1 MSVDQEMKDAQN
13 GLDEKKERSKEELS
27 KAELEK
33 LALEDFKEHVKHV
46 EKGVNNK
53 EPHFILRVL
62 RSLAS
67 ARKKLN
73 HFLLRK
79 LISGYFIQASHA
91 KNELLKFL
99 DEPMETNL
107 SVPYRPRTGKAA
119 LMPVLP
125 EVEFYFHLLVV
136 IHLIDTKSYEQAL
149 KCSTLLLKK
158 SELHNRRTLDLILAK
173 CYFYHSRA
181 YELLDRFDDVRS
193 FFHHKLRTATLR
205 HNIEGQATILNLLL
219 RNYLHYNLYDQ
230 ADKLVSKS
238 SFPDTASNSE
248 WARYLYY
255 TGIIKAKQLDYSE
268 AHKNLIQAIRKA
280 PQFSA
285 VGFRQIAQKFAIVV
299 ELLLGEIPD
308 RATFRDHAL
317 KKTLFP
323 YFRLTKAV
331 LAGDLGQFNDVIVN
345 YKEKFIAEKTYTLI
359 IRLHHNVIK
368 TGIRMISL
376 SYSKISL
383 EDIAAKL
390 QLDSPEDAEF
400 IVAKAIRD
408 GVIEATIDH
417 EQGFVQ
423 SKEIID
429 LYSTN
434 EPQAA
439 FHQRIAFCLDIYNQS
454 VKAMRFPPKS
464 YNKDLESLEE
474 QREREKQDLELAKE
488 MADDDEDS
496 FP

>member
-1 MSVDQEMKDAQN
+1 MSKDVEMREAKETN
-13 GLDEKKERSKEELS
+13 EEKKNDSSEEVS

-33 LALEDFKEHVKHV
+33 LTLEDFKEHIKHV
-46 EKGVNNK
+46 EKGVNGK

-62 RSLAS
+62 RSLS
-67 ARKKLN
+67 STRKKLN
-73 HFLLRK
+73 HSLLRK
-79 LISGYFIQASHA
+79 LIGGYFIQATAA

-99 DEPMETNL
+99 DEPMETDV
-107 SVPYRPRTGKAA
+107 STPYRPRTGKAA
-119 LMPVLP
+119 LTPILP

-136 IHLIDTKSYEQAL
+136 IHLIDTKAYEQAL
-149 KCSTLLLKK
+149 KCSSLLLQK

-173 CYFYHSRA
+173 CYFYHSRT
-181 YELLDRFDDVRS
+181 YELLDRLDELRS
-193 FFHHKLRTATLR
+193 FFHAKLRTATLR
-205 HNIEGQATILNLLL
+205 HNTEGQATLLNLLL

-230 ADKLVSKS
+230 ADKLVTKS
-238 SFPDTASNSE
+238 SFPDAASNSE

-255 TGIIKAKQLDYSE
+255 TGIIKARQLDYTE

-308 RATFRDHAL
+308 RTTFRDPAL
-317 KKTLFP
+317 MKTLVP
-323 YFRLTKAV
+323 YFQLTKAV
-331 LAGDLGQFNDVIVN
+331 LAGDLGQFNEVTVK
-345 YKEKFIAEKTYTLI
+345 YKEKFLAEKTYTLI

-383 EDIAAKL
+383 EEIASKL

-417 EQGFVQ
+417 EKGYVR
-423 SKEIID
+423 SKEITDI
-429 LYSTN
+429 YSTN

-439 FHQRIAFCLDIYNQS
+439 FHQRITFCLDVYNQS

-488 MADDDEDS
+488 MADDDEDA

>member
-1 MSVDQEMKDAQN
+1 MVKDAEMKDAQEN
-13 GLDEKKERSKEELS
+13 NEEKKEAANEELS

-33 LALEDFKEHVKHV
+33 LTLEDFKEHVKHV
-46 EKGVNNK
+46 EKGVNSK
-53 EPHFILRVL
+53 EPHFVLRVL
-62 RSLAS
+62 RSLPS
-67 ARKKLN
+67 TRKKLN
-73 HFLLRK
+73 HPLLRK
-79 LISGYFIQASHA
+79 LITGYFIQASQA

-99 DEPMETNL
+99 DEPMETDV
-107 SVPYRPRTGKAA
+107 SSTYRPRTGKAA
-119 LMPVLP
+119 TTPVLP

-136 IHLIDTKSYEQAL
+136 IHLIDTEAYEQAL

-173 CYFYHSRA
+173 CFFYHSRT
-181 YELLDRFDDVRS
+181 YELLDRLDQVRS
-193 FFHHKLRTATLR
+193 FFHTKLRTATLR
-205 HNIEGQATILNLLL
+205 HNIEGQATLLNLLL

-230 ADKLVSKS
+230 ADKLVTKS
-238 SFPDTASNSE
+238 SFPDTASNNE

-255 TGIIKAKQLDYSE
+255 TGIIKAKQLEYTE

-285 VGFRQIAQKFAIVV
+285 VGFRQIAQKFAIIV

-308 RATFRDHAL
+308 RATFRDPAL
-317 KKTLFP
+317 KKTLLP
-323 YFRLTKAV
+323 YFQLTKAV
-331 LAGDLGQFNDVIVN
+331 LAGDLGQFNDVIMN
-345 YKEKFIAEKTYTLI
+345 YKDKFIAEKTYTLI

-383 EDIAAKL
+383 EEIAAKL

-417 EQGFVQ
+417 EKGYVQ
-423 SKEIID
+423 SKEITDI
-429 LYSTN
+429 YSTN

-439 FHQRIAFCLDIYNQS
+439 FHQRITFCLDIHNQS